1 MPKNFTKKSIDFMKS
16 SNTKVIRNLLD
27 NVVKTI
33 YKVNT
38 TDYR

>member
-1 MPKNFTKKSIDFMKS
+1 MKKYVVSKDVEKNKKYIIHS
-16 SNTKVIRNLLD
+16 LLD